1 MRTTLKEHLIKKA
14 KFDYY
19 LNNGFEEGKGA
30 LQSFIDKIPAITQ
43 TILQGKEM
51 TLGDKVIIY
60 DSTNV
65 LDDIKIMST
74 RWGGTIALMRRHLTP
89 SQVSVAESNQSAV
102 VTLSA
107 QLEKLLLELEKACD
121 SNHGGWAKV
130 LEDVKTMKMDK
141 NTRKLATRAL
151 LMELETLANITFDI

>member
-1 MRTTLKEHLIKKA
+1 MQKKTLKDHYIKIG

-60 DSTNV
+60 DAIGVSK
-65 LDDIKIMST
+65 DIKIMST
-74 RWGGTIALMRRHLTP
+74 RWSGTIALMRKHLTP
-89 SQVSVAESNQSAV
+89 EQVSVAESNKSAV
-102 VTLSA
+102 ETLSA
-107 QLEKLLLELEKACD
+107 QLEKVLLDLKNACD
-121 SNHGGWAKV
+121 SNYGGWAKV
-130 LEDVKTMKMDK
+130 LEDITTMKMDK
-141 NTRKLATRAL
+141 KTRKLATRTL
-151 LMELETLANITFDI
+151 LMELEALANIGT

>member
-51 TLGDKVIIY
+51 TLGDKVIMY
-60 DSTNV
+60 DVIGV

-89 SQVSVAESNQSAV
+89 EQVSVAESNQSAV
-102 VTLSA
+102 VTLSS
-107 QLEKLLLELEKACD
+107 QLEKLLLELKKACD
-121 SNHGGWAKV
+121 SNYGGWAKV
-130 LEDVKTMKMDK
+130 LEDVKTKTPDK

>member
-1 MRTTLKEHLIKKA
+1 MQDQLIKNA

-30 LQSFIDKIPAITQ
+30 LQSFIRKLPAITQ

-60 DSTNV
+60 DATNV

-74 RWGGTIALMRRHLTP
+74 RWSGTIALMRKHLTP
-89 SQVSVAESNQSAV
+89 EQVSVAESNKSAV
-102 VTLSA
+102 ETLSA
-107 QLEKLLLELEKACD
+107 QLENLLLELKKACD
-121 SNHGGWAKV
+121 SNYGGWAKV
-130 LEDVKTMKMDK
+130 LEDITTMKMDK
-141 NTRKLATRAL
+141 KTRKLATRTL